1 MKILVGVTGCIA
13 LYKVAELVSSLRK
26 SGNEL
31 KIVMTQSAQR
41 LVSKDLF
48 SAVGNCEVYTDSD
61 AFEIK
66 NGFIPHT
73 ELSKWPDVLV
83 IAPAT
88 ANTIA
93 KIAHGIA
100 DNLLTMI
107 CLAYSGDKKLLVP
120 AMNYRMYENAAT
132 QSNLQVLRDRGW
144 WVLEPSIG
152 HLACGEFGKGRYPE
166 NEIVQE
172 AIEILGSEKLLRGMK
187 LLVTAGPTWE
197 SIDPVRIISNRS
209 SGKMGYEIAKVA
221 VRLGA
226 SVTLISGPTC
236 LKTPHFVDEVVKVES
251 AQQMFDAVIQRL
263 EQMNAVIMA
272 AAVADYTPVSASE
285 SKIKKDSQQLSISLK
300 KTIDIL
306 KHIGE
311 QKKDKILV
319 GFAVET
325 DFLEEYAK
333 EKLVKK
339 NLDMIVANKVQA
351 MGSDQND
358 VIIFKKDGTVKRVG
372 PDEKS
377 RIALAILSELAE
389 LWNRS

>member
-1 MKILVGVTGCIA
+1 MKILVGITGCIA

-31 KIVMTQSAQR
+31 KIIMTQSAER

-100 DNLLTMI
+100 DNLLTMT

-144 WVLEPSIG
+144 WVLEPSTG

-172 AIEILGSEKLLRGMK
+172 AIEILGSEKPLRGMK

-236 LKTPHFVDEVVKVES
+236 LRTPHFVDEVVKVES

-263 EQMNAVIMA
+263 EQINAVVMA
-272 AAVADYTPVSASE
+272 AAVADYTPVSVSE
-285 SKIKKDSQQLSISLK
+285 NKIKKDSQQLSISLK

-333 EKLVKK
+333 EKLTKK

-351 MGSDQND
+351 MGSDQNN

>member
-1 MKILVGVTGCIA
+1 MKILVGITGCIA

-31 KIVMTQSAQR
+31 KIVMTQSAER

-61 AFEIK
+61 AFNIR

-83 IAPAT
+83 VAPAT

-93 KIAHGIA
+93 KIAHGMA
-100 DNLLTMI
+100 DNLLTMV
-107 CLAYSGDKKLLVP
+107 CLAYNGDRKLLVP

-132 QSNLQVLRDRGW
+132 QDNLQILKKRGW
-144 WVLEPSIG
+144 WVLEPSVG
-152 HLACGEFGKGRYPE
+152 HLACGEYGKGRYPE
-166 NEIVQE
+166 NEVVKE
-172 AIEILGSEKLLRGMK
+172 AIEILASEKPLKGMK

-209 SGKMGYEIAKVA
+209 SGKMGYELARMA

-226 SVTLISGPTC
+226 NVTLISGPTSFNA
-236 LKTPHFVDEVVKVES
+236 PYFVTEFVKVES
-251 AQQMFDAVIQRL
+251 AQQMFDAVAERFDQTD
-263 EQMNAVIMA
+263 AVIMA
-272 AAVADYTPVSASE
+272 AAVADYTPVTVSE
-285 SKIKKDSQQLSISLK
+285 SKIKKNSEQLSIPLK
-300 KTIDIL
+300 KTVDIL
-306 KHIGE
+306 KYLGE
-311 QKKDKILV
+311 RKQNKILV

-325 DFLEEYAK
+325 ESIEEYAQ
-333 EKLVKK
+333 EKLKKK
-339 NLDMIVANKVQA
+339 NLDMIVANRVEA
-351 MGSDQND
+351 MGSDQNS

-372 PDEKS
+372 TDEKS
-377 RIALAILSELAE
+377 RIALAILLELAE

>member
-1 MKILVGVTGCIA
+1 MKVLIGITGCIA

-26 SGNEL
+26 SGHEL
-31 KIVMTQSAQR
+31 KIVMTQSAQK

-61 AFEIK
+61 AFDIR

-93 KIAHGIA
+93 KLSYGLA
-100 DNLLTMI
+100 DNLLTMV

-120 AMNYRMYENAAT
+120 AMNYRMYENDAT
-132 QSNLQVLRDRGW
+132 QENLRVLRNRGW
-144 WVLEPSIG
+144 WVLEPSVG

-166 NEIVQE
+166 NEVVQE
-172 AIEILGSEKLLRGMK
+172 AIEILASEKPLKNLK
-187 LLVTAGPTWE
+187 ILVTAGPTWE
-197 SIDPVRIISNRS
+197 PIDPVRIISNRS
-209 SGKMGYEIAKVA
+209 SGKMGYELAKTA

-226 SVTLISGPTC
+226 YVTLISGPTS
-236 LKTPHFVDEVVKVES
+236 LRTPYFVNEVVRVES
-251 AQQMFDAVIQRL
+251 AQEMFDAVIRKFD
-263 EQMNAVIMA
+263 EVDVVIMA
-272 AAVADYTPVSASE
+272 AAVADYTPAKISE
-285 SKIKKDSQQLSISLK
+285 SKIKKDTEDLNIPLR

-306 KHIGE
+306 KYLGE
-311 QKKDKILV
+311 RKNNKILV

-325 DFLEEYAK
+325 DSLEEYAK
-333 EKLVKK
+333 QKLMKK
-339 NLDMIVANKVQA
+339 NLDMIVANKAEV
-351 MGSDQND
+351 MGSDQNS
-358 VIIFKKDGTVKRVG
+358 VIILKSDGTVKRVG

-377 RIALAILSELAE
+377 RIALVILSELVE
-389 LWNRS
+389 LRNRS

>member
-1 MKILVGVTGCIA
+1 MKILVGITGCIA
-13 LYKVAELVSSLRK
+13 LYKAAELVSSLRK

-48 SAVGNCEVYTDSD
+48 SSVGNCEVYTDSD

-100 DNLLTMI
+100 DNLLTMV
-107 CLAYSGDKKLLVP
+107 CLAYAGEKKLLVP

-132 QSNLQVLRDRGW
+132 QSNLEILRDRGW
-144 WVLEPSIG
+144 WILEPSIG

-166 NEIVQE
+166 NEVVQE
-172 AIEILGSEKLLRGMK
+172 AIEILGSEKPLKGMK

-236 LKTPHFVDEVVKVES
+236 LKTPYFVEEVVKVES
-251 AQQMFDAVIQRL
+251 AQQMFDAVVQRF
-263 EQMNAVIMA
+263 ERMHAVVMA
-272 AAVADYTPVSASE
+272 AAVADYTPVSVSE
-285 SKIKKDSQQLSISLK
+285 SKTKKDSQQLSVPLK
-300 KTIDIL
+300 RTIDIL
-306 KHIGE
+306 KYIGD

-325 DFLEEYAK
+325 DSLEEYAK
-333 EKLVKK
+333 KKLMTK
-339 NLDMIVANKVQA
+339 NLDMIVANEAQA
-351 MGSDQND
+351 MGSDQNS
-358 VIIFKKDGTVKRVG
+358 VIILKRDGTVKRVG

-377 RIALAILSELAE
+377 RIALAILSELAD

>member
-1 MKILVGVTGCIA
+1 MKVLIGITGCIA

-26 SGNEL
+26 SGHEL
-31 KIVMTQSAQR
+31 KIVMTQSAQK

-61 AFEIK
+61 AFDIR

-93 KIAHGIA
+93 KLSYGLA
-100 DNLLTMI
+100 DNLLTMV

-120 AMNYRMYENAAT
+120 AMNYRMYENDAT
-132 QSNLQVLRDRGW
+132 QENLRVLRNRGW
-144 WVLEPSIG
+144 WVLEPSVG

-166 NEIVQE
+166 NEVVQE
-172 AIEILGSEKLLRGMK
+172 AIEILASEKPLKNLK
-187 LLVTAGPTWE
+187 ILVTAGPTWE
-197 SIDPVRIISNRS
+197 PIDPVRIISNRS
-209 SGKMGYEIAKVA
+209 SGKMGYELAKTA

-226 SVTLISGPTC
+226 YVTLISGPTS
-236 LKTPHFVDEVVKVES
+236 LKTPYFVNEVVRVES
-251 AQQMFDAVIQRL
+251 AQEMFDAVIRKFD
-263 EQMNAVIMA
+263 EVDVVIMA
-272 AAVADYTPVSASE
+272 AAVADYTPAKISE
-285 SKIKKDSQQLSISLK
+285 SKIKKDTEDLNIPLR

-306 KHIGE
+306 KYLGE
-311 QKKDKILV
+311 RKNNKILV

-325 DFLEEYAK
+325 DSLEEYAK
-333 EKLVKK
+333 QKLMKK
-339 NLDMIVANKVQA
+339 NLDMIVANKAEV
-351 MGSDQND
+351 MGSDQNS
-358 VIIFKKDGTVKRVG
+358 VIILKSDGTVKRVG

-377 RIALAILSELAE
+377 RIAVVILSELVE
-389 LWNRS
+389 LRNRS

>member
-1 MKILVGVTGCIA
+1 MKILVGITGCIA

-31 KIVMTQSAQR
+31 KIVMTQSAER

-107 CLAYSGDKKLLVP
+107 CLAHNGDKRLLVP
-120 AMNYRMYENAAT
+120 AMNYRMYENVAT
-132 QSNLQVLRDRGW
+132 QANLQILRDRGW
-144 WVLEPSIG
+144 WILEPSVG
-152 HLACGEFGKGRYPE
+152 HLACGEVGKGRYPE
-166 NEIVQE
+166 NELVRE
-172 AIEILGSEKLLRGMK
+172 AIEILGSEKPLKDMK
-187 LLVTAGPTWE
+187 LLITAGPTWE

-209 SGKMGYEIAKVA
+209 SGKMGYELAKMA

-226 SVTLISGPTC
+226 TVTLISGPTN
-236 LKTPHFVDEVVKVES
+236 LSVPHFVSEFIRVES
-251 AQQMFDAVIQRL
+251 AQQMFDAVTKRFD
-263 EQMNAVIMA
+263 QMDVVIMA
-272 AAVADYTPVSASE
+272 AAVADYTPIDISK
-285 SKIKKDSQQLSISLK
+285 SKIKKDSDQINIPLR

-306 KHIGE
+306 KYLGE
-311 QKKDKILV
+311 RKKDKILI

-325 DFLEEYAK
+325 DSLEEYAV
-333 EKLVKK
+333 EKMTKK
-339 NLDMIVANKVQA
+339 NLDMIIANKTEA
-351 MGSDQND
+351 MGSDQNN
-358 VIIFKKDGTVKRVG
+358 VIIFKRDGIVKRVG

>member
-1 MKILVGVTGCIA
+1 MKILIGVTGCIA

-31 KIVMTQSAQR
+31 KIVMTQSAQK

-61 AFEIK
+61 AFDIR

-73 ELSKWPDVLV
+73 ELSKWPEVLV
-83 IAPAT
+83 VAPAT

-107 CLAYSGDKKLLVP
+107 CLAYNTDKKLLVP
-120 AMNYRMYENAAT
+120 AMNHRMYENAAT
-132 QSNLQVLRDRGW
+132 QDNLQILRNRGW

-166 NEIVQE
+166 NEVVRE
-172 AIEILGSEKLLRGMK
+172 AIEILSSEKPLRDMK
-187 LLVTAGPTWE
+187 LLITAGPTWE
-197 SIDPVRIISNRS
+197 AIDPVRIISNRS
-209 SGKMGYEIAKVA
+209 SGKMGYELARTA

-226 SVTLISGPTC
+226 KVTLICGPTSFDA
-236 LKTPHFVDEVVKVES
+236 PHFVNEFVRVES
-251 AQQMFDAVIQRL
+251 AQQMFDAVVERF
-263 EQMNAVIMA
+263 EQTNAVIMA
-272 AAVADYTPVSASE
+272 AAVADYTPISISKN
-285 SKIKKDSQQLSISLK
+285 KIKKNSDELNIPLK
-300 KTIDIL
+300 RTTDIL
-306 KHIGE
+306 KYLGDR
-311 QKKDKILV
+311 KKDKILV

-325 DFLEEYAK
+325 DSLEEYAK
-333 EKLVKK
+333 EKLIKK
-339 NLDMIVANKVQA
+339 NLDMIVANKAEA
-351 MGSDQND
+351 MGSNLNS
-358 VIIFKKDGTVKRVG
+358 VIIFRKDGVVKRVG
-372 PDEKS
+372 PDEKN

-389 LWNRS
+389 FWNRS

>member
-1 MKILVGVTGCIA
+1 MKVLIGITGCIA

-26 SGNEL
+26 SGHEL
-31 KIVMTQSAQR
+31 KIVMTQSAQK

-61 AFEIK
+61 AFDIR

-93 KIAHGIA
+93 KLSYGLA
-100 DNLLTMI
+100 DNLLTMV

-120 AMNYRMYENAAT
+120 AMNYRMYENDAT
-132 QSNLQVLRDRGW
+132 QENLRVLRNRGW
-144 WVLEPSIG
+144 WVLEPSVG

-166 NEIVQE
+166 NEVVQE
-172 AIEILGSEKLLRGMK
+172 AIEILASEKPLKNLK
-187 LLVTAGPTWE
+187 ILVTAGPTWE
-197 SIDPVRIISNRS
+197 PIDPVRIISNRS
-209 SGKMGYEIAKVA
+209 SGKMGYELAKTA

-226 SVTLISGPTC
+226 YVTLISGPTS
-236 LKTPHFVDEVVKVES
+236 LKTPYFVNEVVRVES
-251 AQQMFDAVIQRL
+251 AQEMFDAVIRKFD
-263 EQMNAVIMA
+263 EVDVVIMA
-272 AAVADYTPVSASE
+272 AAVADYTPAKISE
-285 SKIKKDSQQLSISLK
+285 SKIKKDTEDLNIPLR

-306 KHIGE
+306 KYLGE
-311 QKKDKILV
+311 RKNNKILV

-325 DFLEEYAK
+325 DSLEEYAK
-333 EKLVKK
+333 QKLMKK
-339 NLDMIVANKVQA
+339 NLDMIVANKAEV
-351 MGSDQND
+351 MGSDQNS
-358 VIIFKKDGTVKRVG
+358 VIILKSDGTVKRVG

-377 RIALAILSELAE
+377 RIALVILSELVE
-389 LWNRS
+389 LRNRS

>member
-1 MKILVGVTGCIA
+1 MKILVGITGCIA

-31 KIVMTQSAQR
+31 KIVMTQSAER

-88 ANTIA
+88 ANTVA

-100 DNLLTMI
+100 DNLLTMT

-144 WVLEPSIG
+144 WVLEPSTG
-152 HLACGEFGKGRYPE
+152 HLACGEYGKGRYPE

-172 AIEILGSEKLLRGMK
+172 AIEILGSEKPLRGMK

-236 LKTPHFVDEVVKVES
+236 LRTPHFVDEVVKVES

-263 EQMNAVIMA
+263 EQINAVVMA
-272 AAVADYTPVSASE
+272 AAVADYTPVSVSK

-306 KHIGE
+306 KYIGE

-325 DFLEEYAK
+325 DSLEEYAK
-333 EKLVKK
+333 EKLMRK
-339 NLDMIVANKVQA
+339 NLDMIVANEVQA
-351 MGSDQND
+351 MGSDQNN

>member
-1 MKILVGVTGCIA
+1 MKILVGITGCIA

-88 ANTIA
+88 ANTVA

-100 DNLLTMI
+100 DNLLTMT

-144 WVLEPSIG
+144 WVLEPSTG

-172 AIEILGSEKLLRGMK
+172 AIEILGSEKPLKGMK

-236 LKTPHFVDEVVKVES
+236 LRTPHFVDEVVKVES

-263 EQMNAVIMA
+263 EQINAVVMA
-272 AAVADYTPVSASE
+272 AAVADYTPVSVSE
-285 SKIKKDSQQLSISLK
+285 NKIKKDSQQLSISLK

-306 KHIGE
+306 KYIGE

-325 DFLEEYAK
+325 DSLEEYAK
-333 EKLVKK
+333 EKLMKK
-339 NLDMIVANKVQA
+339 NLDMIVANEVQA
-351 MGSDQND
+351 MGSDQNN

-389 LWNRS
+389 LWNKS